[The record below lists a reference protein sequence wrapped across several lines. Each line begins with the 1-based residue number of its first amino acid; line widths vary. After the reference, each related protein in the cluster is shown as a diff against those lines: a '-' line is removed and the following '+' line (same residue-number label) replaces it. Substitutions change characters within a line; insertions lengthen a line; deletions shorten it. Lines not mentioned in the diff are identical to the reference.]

1 MIPKKPVPDVIRD
14 GHRFSGE
21 IMPCNKSGDESPIVI
36 FYRSYVT
43 LRSIR
48 GSSTAKLPGKP
59 GFKVIA
65 ACFSTALPGYR
76 AEKCLRGRQNIL
88 HDHIDALRGRMHSIR
103 LVEPGI
109 RRNAIQEKR
118 I

>member
-1 MIPKKPVPDVIRD
+1 MIPKS

-48 GSSTAKLPGKP
+48 GSSTAKLPGKL

-76 AEKCLRGRQNIL
+76 AEKCLHNRQHIL
-88 HDHIDALRGRMHSIR
+88 HDHIDTLRGRVHSVR
-103 LVEPGI
+103 LVQPGL
-109 RRNAIQEKR
+109 RRDAIQEKR

>member
-1 MIPKKPVPDVIRD
+1 MIPKS
-14 GHRFSGE
+14 GHRFSGK

-43 LRSIR
+43 LRSI
-48 GSSTAKLPGKP
+48 GDSSTIELTGKP
-59 GFKVIA
+59 GFKVID

-76 AEKCLRGRQNIL
+76 AKKCLHGRQDVL

-103 LVEPGI
+103 LVQPSI
-109 RRNAIQEKR
+109 RRDTLQEKR